1 MSSTP
6 SSLLQTT
13 TTTTAPSASSATGA
27 MDARE
32 ESTRGSTYGDDSAS
46 REKEATSTDSA
57 LGGEATRSAGYKGK
71 ALRSWMQ
78 LPPEV
83 IRLIATYHL
92 CVVDANSPVPFTWDV
107 YTPQRYRK
115 IPWTEHLAYLAAR
128 DTRDMETLMCVCPQ
142 WGLAVEQH
150 EFWTNALQLLDPTR
164 HAAHHGWVSLA
175 ASRPTP
181 TSAPCSP
188 TRVLPCRLNAP
199 RTNAGLDL
207 AKRVVPALRLG
218 AAALCK
224 EHAGARRLRYCGVCM
239 IDGDIA
245 RRVRE
250 DALRMAQEDLAR
262 TNSAL
267 GQARYHMHSLGST
280 PPPTHPAFA
289 VHANGKALL
298 DAAQAAAEQAHTR
311 VQRAM
316 EAVGWPGHPNE
327 DETVFPGVG
336 ATCRSCR
343 AEWLWRY
350 ALLSARVVGEEE
362 AAALGRGL
370 VVGKGVAIPAA
381 ADVREGDDAQ
391 SEDSKA
397 REAGLMLLKALG
409 VTGASPGMFWPEDA
423 AVKGAVN
430 AFVELSEGTVNSVL
444 AVAGERGWLRVQTRW
459 VELMQ
464 QAMAAKRWGDGTAP
478 PIPTGRVPGH
488 DYSQRAPVPRE
499 QRDRE
504 REQMRRARSPS
515 LEERD
520 GRYAN
525 NAANNDAYARAGYT
539 ASSEYYDYD
548 EDYEEEEDS
557 EFDDDD
563 YEDDVSGG
571 GYRRDGDDE
580 VAAALE
586 MTVREMALTDWARAR
601 VLDGAWVAPADV
613 YYRAKVNGLARQS
626 RSHTP
631 AAPTPPPPTFALAEA
646 AHNAHVRQVRAVLL
660 PALQNVVRRVV
671 VECALDA
678 AEVGAGATSASGE
691 AEKGEGKTL
700 VLDPGLRASR
710 MPLAEIVQLLREE
723 EGVWFD
729 GMDWGARRRNVR
741 REEEDERA
749 ARAREEHARERD
761 VERDGERERERRH
774 RAERSDD
781 SSAGTPSDPSPVLS
795 TSTLGTTPS
804 PPPIGERDL
813 HHSKNKEREL
823 DIRPTIPVA
832 PVLDPPRLL
841 RPIPYIP
848 ESITHLPSYSLEAI
862 KAVWREACMP
872 LYHCRCTVCERAMA
886 AQNGGKAPSTTTTS
900 AAARASTP
908 APTPQQ
914 KQMSVAAEREKSV
927 APDGHWVH
935 VSSEDDADEEGADSV
950 IKLVE
955 EEEEYDPDRDPRL
968 ERSRA
973 GGKPTGRLEGL
984 EGLTDAELLWLQQE
998 EAEEDQWAAKEK
1010 ERGEEREMVR
1020 RWEAAHPDYEDQYE
1034 EEEEDDTGGG
1044 GGGFMLNP
1052 APAAWVAAGTGRKRS
1067 VDELDGGG
1075 ADAHSRGGTPPKR
1088 ARTKEPFPELAKR
1101 RSEELD
1107 FDERDADSASVGS
1120 APKRARIEAAES
1132 PLDSSTPVSVPASG
1146 EESAS
1151 SSPDMR
1157 AK

>member
-57 LGGEATRSAGYKGK
+57 LGGEATRSVGYKGK

-175 ASRPTP
+175 SSHNNSSGGGG
-181 TSAPCSP
+181 SAPTAQRVSP
-188 TRVLPCRLNAP
+188 YTHFRALLTYSCLPCRLNAP

-267 GQARYHMHSLGST
+267 GQARYHMHSLGSA

-316 EAVGWPGHPNE
+316 EAVGWPGHPVMDAGVAENE
-327 DETVFPGVG
+327 DETVFPG
-336 ATCRSCR
+336 
-343 AEWLWRY
+343 WLWRY

-381 ADVREGDDAQ
+381 AD
-391 SEDSKA
+391 
-397 REAGLMLLKALG
+397 ALG

-430 AFVELSEGTVNSVL
+430 AFVELGEGTVNSVL

-478 PIPTGRVPGH
+478 PIPTGRVQGH

-504 REQMRRARSPS
+504 REQMRRGAES
-515 LEERD
+515 
-520 GRYAN
+520 
-525 NAANNDAYARAGYT
+525 
-539 ASSEYYDYD
+539 YYDYD

-557 EFDDDD
+557 
-563 YEDDVSGG
+563 DVSGG

-613 YYRAKVNGLARQS
+613 YYRAKVNGLEPHEHAVRSVHPVPWSISPPVVAPTRGYRIHIPRSPPLPSLSPTATITTPGTSTPIPLTHPACANASSPHIFPRRSGLTTHTYGSGGRRRVPPRPAAKQKKEKAR
-626 RSHTP
+626 RSCSTP
-631 AAPTPPPPTFALAEA
+631 A
-646 AHNAHVRQVRAVLL
+646 
-660 PALQNVVRRVV
+660 
-671 VECALDA
+671 CARH
-678 AEVGAGATSASGE
+678 GC
-691 AEKGEGKTL
+691 
-700 VLDPGLRASR
+700 
-710 MPLAEIVQLLREE
+710 PLAEIVQLLREE

-781 SSAGTPSDPSPVLS
+781 SSAGTPSDPSPTV
-795 TSTLGTTPS
+795 
-804 PPPIGERDL
+804 
-813 HHSKNKEREL
+813 
-823 DIRPTIPVA
+823 RPTIPVA

-862 KAVWREACMP
+862 KAVTDACVDSRCGARPCMP

-914 KQMSVAAEREKSV
+914 KADKSV

-1120 APKRARIEAAES
+1120 APKRARIEAVES